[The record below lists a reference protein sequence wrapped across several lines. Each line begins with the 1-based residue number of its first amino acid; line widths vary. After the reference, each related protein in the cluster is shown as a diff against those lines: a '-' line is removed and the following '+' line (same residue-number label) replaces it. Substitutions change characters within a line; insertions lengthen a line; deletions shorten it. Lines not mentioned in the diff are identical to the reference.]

1 MPNLL
6 LVILGGAAGCAA
18 RYSVAHWLNP
28 GPVTGDAP
36 FQGFPTGTLA
46 VNLIGCLAIGLT
58 AGWLQASGNAN
69 ATAWRALL
77 IAGVLG
83 GFTTFSSF
91 GMETVNMLRNG
102 QMPMAAAYVLA
113 SNLGGVALAWAG
125 FAWRVRSAA

>member
-1 MPNLL
+1 MPYLV

-18 RYSVAHWLNP
+18 RYGVGLWLNP
-28 GPVTGDAP
+28 GPVSGTAP
-36 FQGFPTGTLA
+36 YQGFPVGTLA

-58 AGWLQASGNAN
+58 AGWLQAGGSPHA
-69 ATAWRALL
+69 AAWRALL

-102 QMPMAAAYVLA
+102 QLPMAAAYVLA
-113 SNLGGVALAWAG
+113 SNIGGVVLAWAG
-125 FAWRVRSAA
+125 FAWRMRPA